1 MRNATICSLVYA
13 NIFMADFELKYI
25 YPYITKMFFR
35 FIDDFFMI
43 WTSSEEESLDFM
55 SDLNKKH
62 SSIKLSSHE
71 QKFNS

>member
-1 MRNATICSLVYA
+1 MGTICSLLYA
-13 NIFMADFELKYI
+13 NIFIADFELKYI
-25 YPYITKMFFR
+25 NPYITKMFFR

-43 WTSSEEESLDFM
+43 WTSSEEESVDFM

-62 SSIKLSSHE
+62 SSIKLSSHK